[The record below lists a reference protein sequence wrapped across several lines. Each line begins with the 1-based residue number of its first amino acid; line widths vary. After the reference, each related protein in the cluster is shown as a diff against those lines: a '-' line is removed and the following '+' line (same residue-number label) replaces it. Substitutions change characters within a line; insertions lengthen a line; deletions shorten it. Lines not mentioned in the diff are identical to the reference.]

1 MELLEKMN
9 MNVKKTKVRVLV
21 ADDHP
26 LVRRGMIDLVNQ
38 EEDLAVCGE
47 AGSGQ
52 DTLRLAAELERFR
65 QQACEQAER
74 RAAATRRGAGE
85 QARRLAEVGDEELRG
100 ILARHLV
107 AMVTGRSS

>member
-1 MELLEKMN
+1 MTTESLQAIITAENELHAREREEETRAAQWLAE
-9 MNVKKTKVRVLV
+9 
-21 ADDHP
+21 
-26 LVRRGMIDLVNQ
+26 Q
-38 EEDLAVCGE
+38 EALIRAEFARQRE
-47 AGSGQ
+47 A
-52 DTLRLAAELERFR
+52 LAAELERFR

>member
-1 MELLEKMN
+1 VTTESLQAIIAAENELHARE
-9 MNVKKTKVRVLV
+9 R
-21 ADDHP
+21 
-26 LVRRGMIDLVNQ
+26 
-38 EEDLAVCGE
+38 EEEARAAQWLAEQGALIRAEFARQRE
-47 AGSGQ
+47 A
-52 DTLRLAAELERFR
+52 LAAEQELFR

-100 ILARHLV
+100 ILTSHLV